1 MGDMGAFRQAEVKV
15 GWSITDDLYD
25 GTCKWELS
33 NVSTSSRAE
42 SFVAV
47 MGVLLR
53 LLRQPYCLASLL

>member
-47 MGVLLR
+47 VGVLLGL
-53 LLRQPYCLASLL
+53 LLRLYSLASLL